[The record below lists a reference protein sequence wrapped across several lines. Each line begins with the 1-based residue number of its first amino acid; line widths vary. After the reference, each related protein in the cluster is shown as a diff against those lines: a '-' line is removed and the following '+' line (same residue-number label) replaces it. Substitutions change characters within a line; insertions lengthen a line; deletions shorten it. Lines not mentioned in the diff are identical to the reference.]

1 MLVWVGW
8 EDPLSIL
15 GLGCGHR
22 TNMKPPD
29 ILMTHCCLCDK
40 YIGFFGCLSWPLVP
54 PGDKSKCCD
63 ACDQLVV
70 VPARLMLFSLRIKD
84 PQRGYDVMC
93 KVRTLLGSPVEL
105 KQYLDA
111 VASGTDIQNEDPR

>member
-1 MLVWVGW
+1 
-8 EDPLSIL
+8 
-15 GLGCGHR
+15 
-22 TNMKPPD
+22 
-29 ILMTHCCLCDK
+29 
-40 YIGFFGCLSWPLVP
+40 
-54 PGDKSKCCD
+54 
-63 ACDQLVV
+63 
-70 VPARLMLFSLRIKD
+70 MLFSLRIKD